1 MGLINQKSCVLTK
14 QSRLNYCNIPPT
26 QALPKRKGYGKKG
39 PTSWKTLMVT
49 AGIGGGLLGFMLY
62 VRREKELAIQQERKR
77 VLGKA
82 AIGGK
87 FNLIDHHGKPKSSD
101 DFKGQWILIY
111 FGFTHCP
118 DICPDEIEKLV
129 QVVDTTD
136 KMENMPKVT
145 PVFISVDPARDTVQ
159 AVAQYVKEFSPKLVG
174 LTGSPEQIQEVCRS
188 YRVYFSAGPRDDDY
202 GQNKTAEEIVS
213 GIVVN
218 VSKYEKL
225 KSTSW
230 F

>member
-1 MGLINQKSCVLTK
+1 
-14 QSRLNYCNIPPT
+14 
-26 QALPKRKGYGKKG
+26 
-39 PTSWKTLMVT
+39 
-49 AGIGGGLLGFMLY
+49 
-62 VRREKELAIQQERKR
+62 
-77 VLGKA
+77 
-82 AIGGK
+82 
-87 FNLIDHHGKPKSSD
+87 
-101 DFKGQWILIY
+101 
-111 FGFTHCP
+111 
-118 DICPDEIEKLV
+118 
-129 QVVDTTD
+129 
-136 KMENMPKVT
+136 MPKVT

-188 YRVYFSAGPRDDDY
+188 YRVYFSAGPRDDDDDYIVDHTVIVYLVNPDGDFVDYY

-230 F
+230 FWALLNVSSQF

>member
-1 MGLINQKSCVLTK
+1 
-14 QSRLNYCNIPPT
+14 
-26 QALPKRKGYGKKG
+26 
-39 PTSWKTLMVT
+39 
-49 AGIGGGLLGFMLY
+49 
-62 VRREKELAIQQERKR
+62 
-77 VLGKA
+77 
-82 AIGGK
+82 
-87 FNLIDHHGKPKSSD
+87 
-101 DFKGQWILIY
+101 
-111 FGFTHCP
+111 
-118 DICPDEIEKLV
+118 
-129 QVVDTTD
+129 
-136 KMENMPKVT
+136 MENMPKVT

-188 YRVYFSAGPRDDDY
+188 YRVYFSAGPRDDDDDYIVDHTVIVYLVNPDGDFVDYY